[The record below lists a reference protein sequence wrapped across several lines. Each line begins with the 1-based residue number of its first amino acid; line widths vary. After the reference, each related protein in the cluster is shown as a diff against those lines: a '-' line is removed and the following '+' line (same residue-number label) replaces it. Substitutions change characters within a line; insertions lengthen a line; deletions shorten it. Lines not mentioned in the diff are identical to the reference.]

1 MKEKNDTLFSMKNN
15 INQANQQHWEAIS
28 DFWRELRDRDQLWRT
43 CPGQPDL
50 AFDGEALA
58 WIRRYMGDLRGKQ
71 ACVIGSGDNY
81 VAFALAGMGASV
93 TSTDISARQLEVARS
108 RASQLGLPINFLQAD
123 AVRLDGLAPDQF
135 DLVCSSNGF
144 FVWIAE
150 PTRVF
155 EQVLRVLKPG
165 GFYIFYD
172 VHPFMRPW
180 KEQLIPLGMENPYTA
195 TGPFEFFDED
205 QPNYQFHW
213 RLCDLINPLLD
224 SGLLLRQI
232 AESYAHDA
240 RFWEGMAYTPGADAT
255 LLDWRSNPR
264 AGLPVWLTVA
274 AQKPA

>member
-1 MKEKNDTLFSMKNN
+1 
-15 INQANQQHWEAIS
+15 
-28 DFWRELRDRDQLWRT
+28 
-43 CPGQPDL
+43 
-50 AFDGEALA
+50 
-58 WIRRYMGDLRGKQ
+58 
-71 ACVIGSGDNY
+71 
-81 VAFALAGMGASV
+81 
-93 TSTDISARQLEVARS
+93 
-108 RASQLGLPINFLQAD
+108 
-123 AVRLDGLAPDQF
+123 
-135 DLVCSSNGF
+135 
-144 FVWIAE
+144 
-150 PTRVF
+150 
-155 EQVLRVLKPG
+155 
-165 GFYIFYD
+165 
-172 VHPFMRPW
+172 
-180 KEQLIPLGMENPYTA
+180 MENPYTA